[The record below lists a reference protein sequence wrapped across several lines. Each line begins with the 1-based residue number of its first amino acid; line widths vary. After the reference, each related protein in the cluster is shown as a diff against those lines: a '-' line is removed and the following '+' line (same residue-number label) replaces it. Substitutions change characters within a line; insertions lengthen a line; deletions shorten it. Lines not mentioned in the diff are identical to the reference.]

1 YASDEAQA
9 ILTKEMQYLDTAILG
24 KNQSLG
30 RIEWNLQLPDTLGD
44 SGITVTWSTDRP
56 DLVGWDGVLSDNISK
71 SGEKVT
77 LTGILR
83 LSDTEEAYQRVLTV
97 FPSREE
103 RALQERIQKESDE
116 LNRKAVEEGTAG
128 AGEYLLPE
136 SADGQK
142 LTWYKRTEH
151 KGAYLCLL
159 ILLAG
164 VAPFFT
170 GKEKKEKE
178 EQKRRKL
185 LTRQYPEL
193 ISKLQLLTAAGLS
206 VRKAMERLAKEY
218 PEIACTVAE
227 MHNGV
232 YEQDALA
239 RFGERCGTPEYRKL
253 ALLLVQSQKK
263 GGSQLAVMLEKEVQD
278 AFETRK
284 RKARTEGE
292 RSTIRML
299 FPMFMMLGIVLILI
313 IIPSLMEL

>member
-1 YASDEAQA
+1 
-9 ILTKEMQYLDTAILG
+9 
-24 KNQSLG
+24 
-30 RIEWNLQLPDTLGD
+30 
-44 SGITVTWSTDRP
+44 
-56 DLVGWDGVLSDNISK
+56 
-71 SGEKVT
+71 
-77 LTGILR
+77 
-83 LSDTEEAYQRVLTV
+83 RVMTV

-103 RALQERIQKESDE
+103 RAWQERIQRDSEE
-116 LNRKAVEEGTAG
+116 LNRRAIEEGNTD
-128 AGEYLLPE
+128 AGEYLLPDV
-136 SADGQK
+136 SDGQQ
-142 LTWYKRTEH
+142 LTWYKRTEQ

-164 VAPFFT
+164 AAPFFT

-218 PEIACTVAE
+218 PEVACTVAE

-239 RFGERCGTPEYRKL
+239 HFGERCGTPEYRKL

-278 AFETRK
+278 AFEMRK
-284 RKARTEGE
+284 RKARAEGE

-299 FPMFMMLGIVLILI
+299 FPMFLMLGIVLILI